1 MLNHLNHRLTS
12 VAESLAE
19 FTSMITPYLNAGVCT
34 CTISQNRVEFE
45 YQHDLSFEQA
55 AEQGER
61 LLSLF
66 SFPLS
71 SDSEQQVNLLVDI
84 AGQEHTTRLHFDLTA
99 PQGGDLLITYLCAE
113 LLACFQQLESDI
125 KPS

>member
-1 MLNHLNHRLTS
+1 MLHHLNHRLTT

-19 FTSMITPYLNAGVCT
+19 FTGMITPYLTAGVCT
-34 CTISQNRVEFE
+34 CTTHQNRVEFE

-66 SFPLS
+66 CFPLS
-71 SDSEQQVNLLVDI
+71 SDSAQQVNLLVDI
-84 AGQEHTTRLHFDLTA
+84 AGQEHTTRLHFDLTT
-99 PQGGDLLITYLCAE
+99 PQGSDLLLRYVCEE
-113 LLACFQQLESDI
+113 LLAYFQQQAAEN
-125 KPS
+125 KQH